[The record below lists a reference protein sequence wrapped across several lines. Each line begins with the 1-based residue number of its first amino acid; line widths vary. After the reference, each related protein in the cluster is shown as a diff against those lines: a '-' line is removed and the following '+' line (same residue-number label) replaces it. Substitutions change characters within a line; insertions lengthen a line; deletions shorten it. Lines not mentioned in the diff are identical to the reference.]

1 MTERRNPAS
10 KLGLARIRAGVQ
22 LGAWALLASAAMPIS
37 ASAQEAPPSSAPAS
51 SSTEVGVLPEEY
63 LTGPL
68 PPGGTETVQEETFID
83 EDGVETV
90 IRTRRIEPR
99 RSPPPVQASYL
110 GAPVQ
115 YGPNGQRLPPG
126 AALPTGAQPY
136 TSPNYPPQTYAQP
149 AYPPQ
154 GYGAPSYGGQAYPP
168 QTIQQPPA
176 GYGAA
181 VNTAGGPGVMTSE
194 QWIAECERRTQQQDD
209 GGGNGQAIGGVLG
222 AIAGGIIG
230 NRVAT
235 GDRLAGS
242 LIGLGTGGIA
252 GLLLGGLLSGG
263 GDKDEDEGFDC
274 RAALDSHLS
283 QYNGSAARGSA
294 ARSIPGPAPAQAPQG
309 APVSAPGA
317 GFPPPSGSQNPVV
330 PIEYQQQQ
338 QVVVRQTVR
347 EVSVPASTP
356 AGSLP
361 N

>member
-1 MTERRNPAS
+1 M
-10 KLGLARIRAGVQ
+10 
-22 LGAWALLASAAMPIS
+22 
-37 ASAQEAPPSSAPAS
+37 
-51 SSTEVGVLPEEY
+51 
-63 LTGPL
+63 
-68 PPGGTETVQEETFID
+68 
-83 EDGVETV
+83 
-90 IRTRRIEPR
+90 
-99 RSPPPVQASYL
+99 
-110 GAPVQ
+110 
-115 YGPNGQRLPPG
+115 
-126 AALPTGAQPY
+126 
-136 TSPNYPPQTYAQP
+136 
-149 AYPPQ
+149 
-154 GYGAPSYGGQAYPP
+154 
-168 QTIQQPPA
+168 
-176 GYGAA
+176 
-181 VNTAGGPGVMTSE
+181 
-194 QWIAECERRTQQQDD
+194 
-209 GGGNGQAIGGVLG
+209 LG
-222 AIAGGIIG
+222 AIA
-230 NRVAT
+230 
-235 GDRLAGS
+235 
-242 LIGLGTGGIA
+242 GGIA